1 MYPSVDGMRQSHA
14 APPEEKIHARKRV
27 CILFQKKGE
36 DRMQISF
43 IGAGKVGVSLG
54 KYFISKGRKVGG
66 YYSLSPESAAWAANF
81 THTKQYQSIK
91 EIISSSDM
99 IFFTVPDDRIREVWE
114 SARPYTHGK
123 IIAHCSGIHSSNIF
137 SDIDRTGSMAYSI
150 HPLCAISDRETSW
163 QVLGDVL
170 FTIEGDARNISN
182 IQDMFTQMGN
192 RTCFIS
198 AENKIKYHAAA
209 SLASNHMTAVFFMAQ
224 KLFLECGF
232 TEQQANEELY
242 RLAKGNLENIHA
254 QGCIASLT
262 GPVERGDKNTV
273 QKHLDALN
281 ADMKKAYLENAKKLL
296 EIAEQKNPDRDY
308 AAMKEVFMPT
318 KIEKSC
324 EK

>member
-1 MYPSVDGMRQSHA
+1 
-14 APPEEKIHARKRV
+14 
-27 CILFQKKGE
+27 
-36 DRMQISF
+36 MQISF

-150 HPLCAISDRETSW
+150 HPLCAVSDRETSW
-163 QVLGDVL
+163 QALGDVL
-170 FTIEGDARNISN
+170 FTIEGDERNISN
-182 IQDMFTQMGN
+182 IQEMFTQMGN

-281 ADMKKAYLENAKKLL
+281 ADMKKAYLENAKQLL

>member
-1 MYPSVDGMRQSHA
+1 
-14 APPEEKIHARKRV
+14 
-27 CILFQKKGE
+27 
-36 DRMQISF
+36 MQISF

-66 YYSLSPESAAWAANF
+66 YYSLSPKSAAWAANF
-81 THTKQYQSIK
+81 TNTKQYQSIE

-99 IFFTVPDDRIREVWE
+99 IFFTVPDDKIGEVWE
-114 SARPYTHGK
+114 AAKSYAHGK

-137 SDIDRTGSMAYSI
+137 SDIDRTGSMA
-150 HPLCAISDRETSW
+150 
-163 QVLGDVL
+163 
-170 FTIEGDARNISN
+170 
-182 IQDMFTQMGN
+182 
-192 RTCFIS
+192 CFIS

-232 TEQQANEELY
+232 SMQQANEELY

-254 QGCIASLT
+254 QGCAGSLT

-273 QKHLDALN
+273 QKHMDALDD
-281 ADMKKAYLENAKKLL
+281 DMKNAYLENAKQLL

-308 AAMKEVFMPT
+308 AAMREILMPT
-318 KIEKSC
+318 EIGE
-324 EK
+324 